1 MKLSK
6 PCCPECGKPAIGT
19 IENVV
24 ALSTFSGNPSRGPVE
39 YDGFT
44 EMGYSPDEQ
53 KTVKNEEGEQ
63 QVACKNHH
71 RWFTNIEEKRS

>member
-24 ALSTFSGNPSRGPVE
+24 ALSSFDDDPSEGPVE
-39 YDGFT
+39 YDGCTDFA
-44 EMGYSPDEQ
+44 YSPDEQ

-63 QVACKNHH
+63 QVACNNAH
-71 RWFTNIEEKRS
+71 RWFTKIEEKRS